1 MHMILFI
8 TTFRLFSRHF
18 GWLKNSKLTLGIS
31 QQCSENFKWFSSRTG
46 VFFLKKNIKR
56 ERKIFI
62 MRSNWLQTIDNFNV
76 RNTSIPKVQSL
87 KLLPIDHI
95 ASSCTVNERRPIR
108 NVSKIELRPWEFSE
122 EQTFFIMSNVR
133 LNPSI
138 LDVFTILQAHSS
150 HMTLLLTC
158 STSKPQRSH
167 TFNFNSEF

>member
-8 TTFRLFSRHF
+8 TAFKLFSRHF

-31 QQCSENFKWFSSRTG
+31 QQQCSENFKWFSSHWS
-46 VFFLKKNIKR
+46 FFPSKNVSR

-62 MRSNWLQTIDNFNV
+62 MRSNWLQTINNFNV

-122 EQTFFIMSNVR
+122 ETFFIMSNVR

-167 TFNFNSEF
+167 I